1 MGIADRKARNFK
13 RREEDILQAAL
24 DLFSEKG
31 VEFVTIEMIA
41 ERAEIGKGTIYK
53 HFSSKSEIFGSLI
66 IRQSKE
72 VFALLTKI
80 KTDAPIIVQMKQVL
94 RLFWDMNINN
104 MGKYAV
110 YRKCEQLLVMDD
122 LTPDVLTAFTKTVNE
137 KNRRVKVL
145 IQQGIKEQIFKDEP
159 VENLTAA
166 AIGLVLGVF
175 DIILAGG
182 IKPSEELYSLMENM
196 ILKGFMR

>member
-13 RREEDILQAAL
+13 RREGDILQAAL
-24 DLFSEKG
+24 DLFSEQG

-41 ERAEIGKGTIYK
+41 EKAEVGKGTIYK

-72 VFALLTKI
+72 VFAFLSKI
-80 KTDAPIIVQMKQVL
+80 RTDAPIIVQMKQVL

-110 YRKCEQLLVMDD
+110 FRKCEQLLVMDD
-122 LTPDVLTAFTKTVNE
+122 LTQDVSAAFTKAVNE
-137 KNRRVKVL
+137 KNRRIKML
-145 IQQGIKEQIFKDEP
+145 IKQGIKEEIFRDEP
-159 VENLTAA
+159 VENLAA
-166 AIGLVLGVF
+166 AAVGLVIGVF
-175 DIILAGG
+175 DIILAEE

-196 ILKGFMR
+196 ILKGCMR

>member
-13 RREEDILQAAL
+13 SREEDILQAAL
-24 DLFSEKG
+24 DLFAEKG
-31 VEFVTIEMIA
+31 VESVTIEMIA
-41 ERAEIGKGTIYK
+41 EKAEVGKGTIYK
-53 HFSSKSEIFGSLI
+53 HFSGKSEIFGSLI

-72 VFALLTKI
+72 VFAFLSKI
-80 KTDAPIIVQMKQVL
+80 KPDTPILVQMKQVL
-94 RLFWDMNINN
+94 RHFWDMNTDNI
-104 MGKYAV
+104 GTYAV

-122 LTPDVLTAFTKTVNE
+122 LTPDVLAVFTKTIDK
-137 KNRRVKVL
+137 KNRLIRVL
-145 IQQGIKEQIFKDEP
+145 IQQGIEEQIFKDEP
-159 VENLTAA
+159 VDNLVTA

>member
-13 RREEDILQAAL
+13 SREEDILQAAL
-24 DLFSEKG
+24 NLFAEKG
-31 VEFVTIEMIA
+31 VESVTIEMIA
-41 ERAEIGKGTIYK
+41 EKAEVGKGTIYK

-72 VFALLTKI
+72 VFAFLSKI
-80 KTDAPIIVQMKQVL
+80 KPDAPIIIQMKQML
-94 RLFWDMNINN
+94 RHFWDMNTNN
-104 MGKYAV
+104 IGTYAV

-122 LTPDVLTAFTKTVNE
+122 LTPDVLAVFTKTVNE
-137 KNRRVKVL
+137 KNRLIKVL
-145 IQQGIKEQIFKDEP
+145 IQKGIEEQIFKDEP

-166 AIGLVLGVF
+166 AVGLVLGVF

-182 IKPSEELYSLMENM
+182 IKPSEELYSLIENM
-196 ILKGFMR
+196 ILKGFMK